1 MFSDIGY
8 IKLVSKI
15 VVGYTSLIRQ
25 AYPYASIRYN
35 AREKRIYMSVFI
47 KNTWVRPEIFIS
59 KFIMRNVVIS
69 TNKIMKKNIIIN
81 FLCLF
86 IFWLEKLV
94 GGPDWSKVTHL
105 SCKKKVGF
113 PIFISELISLLIN
126 CDDYHF

>member
-1 MFSDIGY
+1 MFSDIGD

-59 KFIMRNVVIS
+59 KFLMRNVVIS
-69 TNKIMKKNIIIN
+69 KHIR
-81 FLCLF
+81 
-86 IFWLEKLV
+86 
-94 GGPDWSKVTHL
+94 
-105 SCKKKVGF
+105 
-113 PIFISELISLLIN
+113 
-126 CDDYHF
+126 